1 MSKYVKISIEDLHK
15 LTNKLE
21 RYKFVLK
28 SLRKQIKKQNAMIRD
43 YNSKFARKEKYDN
56 R

>member
-1 MSKYVKISIEDLHK
+1 MSKYVKIAIDDFHK

-21 RYKFVLK
+21 KYKFVVK

-43 YNSKFARKEKYDN
+43 YNDRFARKEKYDK
-56 R
+56 